1 MSTAPPPGRATVTLL
16 AAVARNG
23 VIGVDG
29 GLPWRLPGDLPRVKS
44 LTTGHVLVMG
54 RKTFDSIGRALPGR
68 STVVVTRQPGWSA
81 EDVHVAASVS
91 QAIEVAASIDDHVY
105 VFGGAE
111 VYAQTLDRAD
121 RLELTEVHA
130 EPEGD
135 TFFPA
140 VDWSEW
146 TEVSR
151 EHNDG
156 FDFVTYERKNPR

>member
-1 MSTAPPPGRATVTLL
+1 MSTAPPSGRATVTLL

-29 GLPWRLPGDLPRVKS
+29 GLPWRLPGDLPRVKA

-91 QAIEVAASIDDHVY
+91 QALEVAASIDDHVY

-121 RLELTEVHA
+121 RLEMTEVHA

-146 TEVSR
+146 TEVAR

>member
-1 MSTAPPPGRATVTLL
+1 MGTVPAAQPDRFAIPASEGAVVSPSAGIQIGAVWTLAQLRDVRVPG
-16 AAVARNG
+16 
-23 VIGVDG
+23 
-29 GLPWRLPGDLPRVKS
+29 
-44 LTTGHVLVMG
+44 
-54 RKTFDSIGRALPGR
+54 
-68 STVVVTRQPGWSA
+68 
-81 EDVHVAASVS
+81 
-91 QAIEVAASIDDHVY
+91 DDHVY

-111 VYAQTLDRAD
+111 VYAQTLDHAD

-146 TEVSR
+146 TEVAR

-156 FDFVTYERKNPR
+156 FDFVTYERKTPR